1 MNIKLEYLKHSD
13 LKAYKTL
20 LDDVLGEGSPLVDY
34 QAHYKEDHP
43 SVKVVVAKKDD
54 EIVGTLTFVLMDT
67 FTSPLDP
74 KIEFS
79 NFAIIP
85 SARGGDAAT
94 LLMRFV
100 ADFAKEH
107 GYKSIVVNCL
117 AKASRAHQF
126 YKKMGFE
133 HLDTTRFQLKVK

>member
-1 MNIKLEYLKHSD
+1 MKTKLEYLKHSD

-20 LDDVLGEGSPLVDY
+20 LDDVLGGGGLLEDY

-43 SVKVVVAKKDD
+43 SVKVVVAKKGD
-54 EIVGTLTFVLMDT
+54 EIIGTITFVLMDT

-79 NFAIIP
+79 NFAVAP
-85 SARGGDAAT
+85 LASGTDVAP
-94 LLMRFV
+94 LLMEFV
-100 ADFAKEH
+100 SDFAKEH

-117 AKASRAHQF
+117 AKAQRAHHF
-126 YKKMGFE
+126 YNKMGFE
-133 HLDTTRFQLKVK
+133 QLDSIRFQIKMK